1 MDAQALYGLFLI
13 LYIVPYWVWMIARD
27 QKLEILKQFYPGRAD
42 EKALERQEYKVGG
55 LWTAGLVLL
64 LAGWSL
70 KWHPVPTLLLVA
82 LLWAVGLIFTRISL
96 LRSHFQT
103 RRARSAIAV
112 SVVWCLLV
120 LGWYIIFGDR
130 YGFEVREVMLLA
142 LVPIPIGFIAYAAF
156 IWVGKARR

>member
-1 MDAQALYGLFLI
+1 MNDQTLYGLFLI
-13 LYIVPYWVWMIARD
+13 LYIVPYLVWMIARE

-42 EKALERQEYKVGG
+42 ENTLQRQEFKIGG

-70 KWHPVPTLLLVA
+70 SWHPVPALLLVA
-82 LLWAVGLIFTRISL
+82 LLWTVGLLFNRISL
-96 LRSHFQT
+96 LRSLFQT

-112 SVVWCLLV
+112 SSVWCLLV

-130 YGFEVREVMLLA
+130 YGFEVREAMLLA
-142 LVPIPIGFIAYAAF
+142 VVPIPIGLITYVAF
-156 IWVGKARR
+156 IWVGKAQK